1 MMILAGDIT
10 SALTSFAGLGL
21 ALILEGDGAK
31 RVRLGWTDEAAPRLE
46 VSAEGYDA
54 TAIAAA
60 VHRHASGCAEEAS
73 WVQAD
78 LEGPPWDGGSAVFSP
93 RIKAASVPEQWRALQ
108 HQRHEGIDREISM
121 PEAIDLIGALGE
133 PAYWRFADRSMKKPR
148 PDEGSSRW
156 EMKTRNRGEDFVA
169 NRLRHLAGIVS
180 TRTPEGVGAGLTGQ
194 RTIDEAYKG
203 KRSDESRTATGLTWP
218 RFTDSALAWCALWGI
233 SAFPVIHRLRQPS
246 VTAGAVPVGEF
257 TPKRLVLP
265 VLVGRFS
272 LGRWRALLVSQQL
285 VVAGD
290 PQERSARAWLA
301 SHGAR
306 AVLQFPFQVSDN
318 SSAPERYLRAG
329 RIEVLA

>member
-1 MMILAGDIT
+1 MIIGGDIT

-46 VSAEGYDA
+46 VNAEGYDDA
-54 TAIAAA
+54 AIAAA
-60 VHRHASGCAEEAS
+60 VHLHASGCIEEGS

-78 LEGPPWDGGSAVFSP
+78 LGGLPWNGGNAVFSP
-93 RIKAASVPEQWRALQ
+93 RVKPASAPEQWSSLRR
-108 HQRHEGIDREISM
+108 QRHKGIDREISRA
-121 PEAIDLIGALGE
+121 EAIDLIGALGE
-133 PAYWRFADRSMKKPR
+133 PAYWRFADKDMKKPR
-148 PDEGSSRW
+148 PDEGASRW

-169 NRLRHLAGIVS
+169 NRLRHLAQIVS
-180 TRTPEGVGAGLTGQ
+180 VRTLEGVGAGLNGQ
-194 RTIDEAYKG
+194 RPVDEAYKG
-203 KRSDESRTATGLTWP
+203 KHSDDSRTATGLTGP

-246 VTAGAVPVGEF
+246 VTAGAVPVGRF
-257 TPKRLVLP
+257 TPERLVLP
-265 VLVGRFS
+265 VLVGHFS
-272 LGRWRALLVSQQL
+272 LERWRALLVSQQL

-290 PQERSARAWLA
+290 PQERSARAWLI

-306 AVLQFPFQVSDN
+306 AVISFSLRVSDN

-329 RIEVLA
+329 RVEVLA